1 MAQDLVGLYNLA
13 LSACGTR
20 NLVSLPGE
28 KSREAEICDL
38 HYPVTRDL
46 IMSAAHWTSLKAAAS
61 LPLAASRDQNSQFA
75 SGDPL
80 PNWLYAYGLPSDYLH
95 PRYIN
100 SFTSF
105 EIGVHNNAR
114 ALFSNASVTVLTY
127 TRRVEVLQLLEPNLY
142 HAIAYALAAAISLS
156 LHGKVSRAKLNIEM
170 ANRHIIEAR
179 ANDANKDFKMFESI
193 PPWLA
198 ARGVTQ
204 PGAISEFIYPHGPLL
219 TEFAAPVS

>member
-20 NLVSLPGE
+20 SLVSVPGE
-28 KSREAEICDL
+28 ASRESEICDL
-38 HYPVTRDL
+38 HYPVVRD
-46 IMSAAHWTSLKAAAS
+46 IVMSAAHWTSLKAAVS
-61 LPLAASRDQNSQFA
+61 LPLLASRDQNSQFA

-80 PNWLYAYGLPSDYLH
+80 PNWLYAYGLPPDYLH

-100 SFTSF
+100 AWSRF
-105 EIGVHNNAR
+105 EIGIHNNAK
-114 ALFSNASVTVLTY
+114 ALFANDSVVVLTY
-127 TRRVEVLQLLEPNLY
+127 TRRVDVLQLLEPNLY
-142 HAIAYALAAAISLS
+142 HAIAYALASAISLA

-170 ANRHIIEAR
+170 ANKHIVEAR
-179 ANDANKDFKMFESI
+179 ATDANKDYKMFESI

-204 PGAISEFIYPHGPLL
+204 PGMFSEFIYPHGPLL
-219 TEFAAPVS
+219 TEFTLAVA

>member
-1 MAQDLVGLYNLA
+1 MAQDLVGLFNLA

-20 NLVSLPGE
+20 SSLSLPNE
-28 KSREAEICDL
+28 NSREAEICNL
-38 HYPVTRDL
+38 HFPTVRDL
-46 IMSAAHWTSLKAAAS
+46 VMCAAHWTSLKAAAS
-61 LPLAASRDQNSQFA
+61 LPLLASRNSNVEWTV
-75 SGDPL
+75 GDPM
-80 PNWLYAYGLPSDYLH
+80 PNWLYAYGLPPDYLH

-100 SFTSF
+100 TFSPF
-105 EIGVHNNAR
+105 EIGIHGSSR

-127 TRRVEVLQLLEPNLY
+127 TRRLDVLQMLEPNLY
-142 HAIAYALAAAISLS
+142 HSIAYGLASAISLA
-156 LHGKVSRAKLNIEM
+156 LHGKVSRAKLNIEQ
-170 ANRHIIEAR
+170 ANQYISQAR

-219 TEFAAPVS
+219 TEITAPVS